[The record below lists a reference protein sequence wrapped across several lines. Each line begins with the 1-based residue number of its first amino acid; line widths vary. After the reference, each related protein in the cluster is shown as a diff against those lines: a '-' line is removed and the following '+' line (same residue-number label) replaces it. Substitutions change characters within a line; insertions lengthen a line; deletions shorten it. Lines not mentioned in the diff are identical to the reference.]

1 MLFKH
6 RDPLNIFGCFFLFLL
21 DCPLCKKL
29 PHPEDPDHLLK
40 MKLSYQTV
48 LFATGR
54 PICDDGDDDEDD
66 DRDDDDHSS
75 RCGTATRPPVAE
87 RRPPP
92 PSLPSFSVPR
102 RKSVAPRRPTGHV
115 RLILV
120 WQDLSLKSLKPFLKL
135 QEISVTTISSSHL
148 KFAESPERKMWKK
161 GFLNFLGIFS
171 LLMIIQSYKSS
182 SF

>member
-54 PICDDGDDDEDD
+54 PICDDGDDGDDDEDD
-66 DRDDDDHSS
+66 DRDDDDH
-75 RCGTATRPPVAE
+75 GDIY
-87 RRPPP
+87 
-92 PSLPSFSVPR
+92 
-102 RKSVAPRRPTGHV
+102 
-115 RLILV
+115 IL
-120 WQDLSLKSLKPFLKL
+120 
-135 QEISVTTISSSHL
+135 
-148 KFAESPERKMWKK
+148 
-161 GFLNFLGIFS
+161 
-171 LLMIIQSYKSS
+171 
-182 SF
+182 